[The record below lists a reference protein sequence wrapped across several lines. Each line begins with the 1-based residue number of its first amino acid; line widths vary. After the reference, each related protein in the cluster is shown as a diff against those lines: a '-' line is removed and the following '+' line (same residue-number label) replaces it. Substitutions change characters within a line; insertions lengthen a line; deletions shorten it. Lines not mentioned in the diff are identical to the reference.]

1 MKNISEGETTL
12 LDNSILVATSSLFDG
27 DLHGANQLP
36 FLITGKGGGTIKPGR
51 ILDYLDKG
59 DEGRKACS
67 LHLSL
72 MDRMG
77 VTLDKFGDATT
88 RLAEL

>member
-1 MKNISEGETTL
+1 MGL
-12 LDNSILVATSSLFDG
+12 LDSIMGMLGKSGGGKDVMS
-27 DLHGANQLP
+27 QLASM
-36 FLITGKGGGTIKPGR
+36 LTGKGGGTLKTGR
-51 ILDYLDKG
+51 ILDYLKKG
-59 DEGRKACS
+59 DENRKACS

-77 VTLDKFGDATT
+77 VTLDRFGDATT

>member
-1 MKNISEGETTL
+1 M
-12 LDNSILVATSSLFDG
+12 
-27 DLHGANQLP
+27 P
-36 FLITGKGGGTIKPGR
+36 FLLTGKGGGSLKTGR

-59 DEGRKACS
+59 DANRKACS

-77 VTLDKFGDATT
+77 VHLDRFGDATT
-88 RLAEL
+88 RLEDL

>member
-1 MKNISEGETTL
+1 MKEISEGETTL
-12 LDNSILVATSSLFDG
+12 LDNSILVCASSLFDG

-36 FLITGKGGGTIKPGR
+36 ILITGKGGGTIKGGR
-51 ILDYLDKG
+51 ILDYVNKPDA
-59 DEGRKACS
+59 ERRACS

-77 VTLDKFGDATT
+77 VKLDRFGDATT

>member
-1 MKNISEGETTL
+1 
-12 LDNSILVATSSLFDG
+12 VATSSLFDG
-27 DLHGANQLP
+27 DLHGAEQLP
-36 FLITGKGGGTIKPGR
+36 FLITGKGGGTIRTGR
-51 ILDYLDKG
+51 ILDYLKKG
-59 DEGRKACS
+59 DEHRKACS

-77 VTLDKFGDATT
+77 VTLDRFGDATT